1 MQKKLVKHVNVLSTF
16 GHSYYRL
23 ISLPVTP
30 PYHTCN
36 NARGNP
42 QIFLN
47 RLIVTASLLVDIML
61 GILCVSGSGTRPVC
75 SRRTVENLKI
85 AYEIVRH
92 NLQER
97 TDKQAESEEK
107 LSIPHYQPGCHV
119 LIHRPVA
126 DGPNPKNL

>member
-1 MQKKLVKHVNVLSTF
+1 MSCRRVF
-16 GHSYYRL
+16 GYSYYHL

-42 QIFLN
+42 QIFFN

-61 GILCVSGSGTRPVC
+61 GILCMSDTGTPATW
-75 SRRTVENLKI
+75 SRRTVESLKI
-85 AYEIVRH
+85 AYENVRH

-97 TDKQAESEEK
+97 TDKQADSEEK
-107 LSIPHYQPGCHV
+107 LSIPHYQPG
-119 LIHRPVA
+119 
-126 DGPNPKNL
+126 